1 MAQGVASQL
10 NTNLDSG
17 IDGSPD
23 EVEKRGEKYGKNE
36 MPHPKTTSVCELL
49 MAPFDDRILQILI
62 FACLVQLVIGIYENG
77 ISGCVDGVSIF
88 IAIIIIVLVTAGNDY
103 VKEKQFQELQ
113 RKQDE
118 RTCIVI
124 RGGHQVT
131 IDVETIVV
139 GDIVLIKQ
147 GENIPADCLLF
158 EDFNISTNES
168 SLTGEPDELK
178 KFAVTDENID
188 HGPNPCLLRN
198 TLIVTGEGKAIVC
211 NVGVNTESGRAEQI
225 MSMEAEETPLQA
237 KLATIADQIGLLGMI
252 VALMT
257 FIAMVVRAFIYVYV
271 TNPESTKKGSYIL
284 NAVLDAL
291 IIAVTVVVVAVPE
304 GLPLAVTI
312 SLAFSVSKMYQE

>member
-1 MAQGVASQL
+1 M
-10 NTNLDSG
+10 
-17 IDGSPD
+17 
-23 EVEKRGEKYGKNE
+23 
-36 MPHPKTTSVCELL
+36 
-49 MAPFDDRILQILI
+49 
-62 FACLVQLVIGIYENG
+62 
-77 ISGCVDGVSIF
+77 
-88 IAIIIIVLVTAGNDY
+88 
-103 VKEKQFQELQ
+103 
-113 RKQDE
+113 
-118 RTCIVI
+118 
-124 RGGHQVT
+124 
-131 IDVETIVV
+131 
-139 GDIVLIKQ
+139 IKQ

-178 KFAVTDENID
+178 KFAVNEENID

-198 TLIVTGEGKAIVC
+198 TLVVTGEGKAIVC

-225 MSMEAEETPLQA
+225 MSMDQDETPLQS
-237 KLATIADQIGLLGMI
+237 KLATIADQIGLLGMV

-271 TNPESTKKGSYIL
+271 TKPDIEKKGSIIL
-284 NAVLDAL
+284 NSVLDAL